1 VILRPDGLRNG
12 EESTISNS
20 KRLVKAVSPKE
31 ERRMWKKTICTAAT
45 LILGAAISFAGR
57 PQTIVVQGQSDIS
70 VDRQAVQ
77 DAIDAAQP
85 GDTVE
90 LVGTF
95 QFDGTEV
102 FITKSRLTLTG
113 RAVDNDSDGEVN
125 EDWTDGVDNDGDG
138 EVDEDDWDAGIR
150 GIEDENGDPEEDFD
164 RPTFFNRAVRIK
176 SGFGDLRGIAVRH
189 LKFYTV
195 LRGVAVIG
203 GHSSD
208 SHDCGHYVYTGDEI
222 DGVVVEKNLFDTTRR
237 GAQIFGTV
245 ANVTFR
251 DNIALGSYNPALLV
265 AGDEVACRLP
275 GDESEFTGVFS
286 IGRPQRI
293 EISGNRVVADPSTG
307 ILVWGADH
315 STVRDNAVETDR
327 FGISLWDNLGLSVLN
342 NLVSGADLG
351 LLVQA
356 ENKATVMHNVIR
368 GGNAGVFGWGDSP
381 GTRIANNTIFD
392 SGTGAYLH
400 NEDLEEN
407 SNFTLANNEF
417 WNSGWVDV
425 YLGDLSHDNTVI
437 ATDFETTV
445 IDDGYDNRLI
455 GTLAMIHNPGIS
467 EEVRQHLEEVRER
480 IAAKKSQ

>member
-1 VILRPDGLRNG
+1 MWRKVSIIAL
-12 EESTISNS
+12 T
-20 KRLVKAVSPKE
+20 LV
-31 ERRMWKKTICTAAT
+31 
-45 LILGAAISFAGR
+45 LGAAISIAGGPR
-57 PQTIVVQGQSDIS
+57 TITVYGLDDSDF
-70 VDRQAVQ
+70 DRQAVQ
-77 DAIDAAQP
+77 DALNAARP

-113 RAVDNDSDGEVN
+113 RAVDNDGDGKVN

-138 EVDEDDWDAGIR
+138 DVDEDDWDAEIHGLA
-150 GIEDENGDPEEDFD
+150 NPYATPVEDFD
-164 RPTFFNRAVRIK
+164 LPTLFNRAVGIR

-195 LRGVAVIG
+195 LRGVRLSG
-203 GHSSD
+203 GHHSE
-208 SHDCGHYVYTGDEI
+208 SHDCDDLVYTGDEI
-222 DGVVVEKNLFDTTRR
+222 DGVVVEKNLFDNTRR

-245 ANVTFR
+245 ANATFR
-251 DNIALGSYNPALLV
+251 DNLAIGSLNQALLV
-265 AGDEVACRLP
+265 VGDSVACRLP
-275 GDESEFTGVFS
+275 GDTSEFTGVMS
-286 IGRPQRI
+286 IGRPERI
-293 EISGNRVVADPSTG
+293 EISGNRVMADPSTG
-307 ILVWGADH
+307 IGVFSTDH

-327 FGISLWDNLGLSVLN
+327 FGISLWDNLDLSVLN
-342 NLVSGADLG
+342 NLVSGAGLG

-356 ENKATVMHNVIR
+356 ENKATLMHNVVS

-381 GTRIANNTIFD
+381 GTRISNNTIFD

-400 NEDLEEN
+400 NEDLEEQ

-437 ATDFETTV
+437 ATDFQTTV
-445 IDDGYDNRLI
+445 IDDGYDNKLI

-467 EEVRQHLEEVRER
+467 EEVREHLEDVRAE
-480 IAAKKSQ
+480 IAAKKGQ